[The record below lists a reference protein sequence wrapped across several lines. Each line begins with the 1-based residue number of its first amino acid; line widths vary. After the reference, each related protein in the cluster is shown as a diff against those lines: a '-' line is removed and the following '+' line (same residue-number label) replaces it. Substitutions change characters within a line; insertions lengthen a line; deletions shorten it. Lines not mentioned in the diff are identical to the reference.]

1 MKKFLLSDPKL
12 LLYGFSILFFAS
24 YGQTFFISLFNTEIR
39 LFYSLS
45 DGEFGLVYAIATLSS
60 SFILISFAKL
70 IDHLDLRLYSLIITF
85 GFLLACL
92 GMVFLVNNI
101 LYLFLIIFMLRFFG
115 QGAMDH
121 AGGTTMARYFGND
134 KGKAL
139 SAATLG
145 GMIGVMFLPYFALNF
160 FKDKE
165 FNQLWLYAALSII
178 IFIPFI
184 FFILSN
190 HKNRHEKF
198 KTELKDNQLNKK
210 LRTRDVLK
218 DKKFY
223 IYLPLSISASFI
235 GTGLMF
241 HQIFIIDQKGW
252 SLQMLGNGYF
262 FLGIF
267 SIIGLLLG
275 GPLVDKFDTKKTAIT
290 SLVPLLFLLIVLI
303 SFEGEFFLIIYMSLH
318 GLTLGIG
325 RPFIGS
331 LWAEIY
337 GVESLGTVKALLHAA
352 AVVASAL
359 SPLVFGYLI
368 DWGFG
373 ITTIVTISILIIIV
387 STLLP
392 IYNKLP

>member
-1 MKKFLLSDPKL
+1 MKKFLLYDPKL

-39 LFYSLS
+39 IFYNLS

-60 SFILISFAKL
+60 SFLLISFAKL
-70 IDHLDLRLYSLIITF
+70 IDHLDLRVYSFIITL
-85 GFLLACL
+85 GFLFACI
-92 GMVFLVNNI
+92 GMVLLIDNI

-139 SAATLG
+139 SVATLG
-145 GMIGVMFLPYFALNF
+145 GMMGVMFLPYLALNF
-160 FKDKE
+160 FKDTELK
-165 FNQLWLYAALSII
+165 QLWLYATFSII

-184 FFILSN
+184 FYTLSN
-190 HKNRHEKF
+190 HKNRHDKF
-198 KTELKDNQLNKK
+198 KTELKNNLLNKK

-223 IYLPLSISASFI
+223 IYLPISISASFI
-235 GTGLMF
+235 CTGLMF
-241 HQIFIIDQKGW
+241 HQIYIIDQKGW
-252 SLQMLGNGYF
+252 SLQMLGSSYI

-267 SIIGLLLG
+267 SILGLLIG
-275 GPLVDKFDTKKTAIT
+275 GPLVDKFDTKKTALT
-290 SLVPLLFLLIVLI
+290 TLVPLFLLLLVLI
-303 SFEGEFFLIIYMSLH
+303 TFEGEFFLIIYMSLF
-318 GLTLGIG
+318 GLTMGIG

-337 GVESLGTVKALLHAA
+337 GVESLGTVKALLHAG
-352 AVVASAL
+352 AVFSSAL

-368 DWGFG
+368 DWGFN
-373 ITTIVTISILIIIV
+373 IITIVSISILIIIV

>member
-1 MKKFLLSDPKL
+1 MKKFLFNDPKL

-24 YGQTFFISLFNTEIR
+24 YGQTFFISLFNVEIR

-70 IDHLDLRLYSLIITF
+70 IDHLDLRFYSFIITL

-92 GMVFLVNNI
+92 GMVFLINNI

-139 SAATLG
+139 SVATLG
-145 GMIGVMFLPYFALNF
+145 GMFGVMFLPYFALNF

-165 FNQLWLYAALSII
+165 FNQLWLYASFSII

-184 FFILSN
+184 FFILSD

-198 KTELKDNQLNKK
+198 KTELKDNSLNKK

-252 SLQMLGNGYF
+252 SLQMLGNGYI

-275 GPLVDKFDTKKTAIT
+275 GPLVDRFDTKKTAIT

-303 SFEGEFFLIIYMSLH
+303 SSEGEFFLIIYMSLH

-352 AVVASAL
+352 SVFASAL

-368 DWGFG
+368 DWGFS

>member
-1 MKKFLLSDPKL
+1 MKKFLTNDPKL
-12 LLYGFSILFFAS
+12 LLYGFLITFFAS
-24 YGQTFFISLFNTEIR
+24 YGQTYFISLFNAEIR
-39 LFYSLS
+39 IFYSLS
-45 DGEFGLVYAIATLSS
+45 DGEFGLVYAVATLLS

-70 IDHLDLRLYSLIITF
+70 IDHLDLRVYSFIITL
-85 GFLLACL
+85 GFFFACL
-92 GMVFLVNNI
+92 GMVFLINNI

-139 SAATLG
+139 SVATLG
-145 GMIGVMFLPYFALNF
+145 GILGVMFLPYFALNY
-160 FKDKE
+160 FKDIE
-165 FNQLWLYAALSII
+165 LNQLWLYATLSII
-178 IFIPFI
+178 VFIPFI
-184 FFILSN
+184 FFTLSN

-198 KTELKDNQLNKK
+198 KIGLKDNPLNKK
-210 LRTRDVLK
+210 LRTRDILK

-235 GTGLMF
+235 CTGLMF
-241 HQIFIIDQKGW
+241 HQIFIIGQKEW
-252 SLQMLGNGYF
+252 SLQMLGNSYI
-262 FLGIF
+262 FLGFF
-267 SIIGLLLG
+267 SIVGLLIG
-275 GPLVDKFDTKKTAIT
+275 GPLVDKYDTKKTAMT
-290 SLVPLLFLLIVLI
+290 ALVPLLLLLIVLI
-303 SFEGEFFLIIYMSLH
+303 TFEGEFFLIIYMSLF
-318 GLTLGIG
+318 GLTMGIG

-337 GVESLGTVKALLHAA
+337 GVESLGTVKALLHAG
-352 AVVASAL
+352 AVFASAL

-368 DWGFG
+368 DWGFS
-373 ITTIVTISILIIIV
+373 ITTIVTISIIIIIV

>member
-39 LFYSLS
+39 LFYGLS

-178 IFIPFI
+178 IFMPFI

-290 SLVPLLFLLIVLI
+290 CLVPLLLLLVVLI

-352 AVVASAL
+352 AVFASAL

-368 DWGFG
+368 DWGFS

>member
-1 MKKFLLSDPKL
+1 MKKFLLYDPKL

-39 LFYSLS
+39 IFYNLS

-60 SFILISFAKL
+60 SFLLISFAKL
-70 IDHLDLRLYSLIITF
+70 IDHLDLRVYSFIITL
-85 GFLLACL
+85 GFLFACI
-92 GMVFLVNNI
+92 GMVLLIDNI

-139 SAATLG
+139 SVATLG
-145 GMIGVMFLPYFALNF
+145 GMMGVMFLPYLALNF
-160 FKDKE
+160 FKDTELK
-165 FNQLWLYAALSII
+165 QLWLYATFSII

-184 FFILSN
+184 FFTLSN
-190 HKNRHEKF
+190 HKNRHDKF
-198 KTELKDNQLNKK
+198 KTELKDNLLNKK

-223 IYLPLSISASFI
+223 IYLPISISASFI
-235 GTGLMF
+235 CTGLLF
-241 HQIFIIDQKGW
+241 HQIYIIDQKGW
-252 SLQMLGNGYF
+252 SLQMLGSSYI

-267 SIIGLLLG
+267 SILGLLIG
-275 GPLVDKFDTKKTAIT
+275 GPLVDKFDTKKTALT
-290 SLVPLLFLLIVLI
+290 TLVPLFLLLLVLI
-303 SFEGEFFLIIYMSLH
+303 TFEGEFFLIIYMSLF
-318 GLTLGIG
+318 GLTMGIG

-337 GVESLGTVKALLHAA
+337 GVESLGTVKALLHAG
-352 AVVASAL
+352 AVFSSAL

-368 DWGFG
+368 DWGFN
-373 ITTIVTISILIIIV
+373 IITIVSISILIIIV

>member
-1 MKKFLLSDPKL
+1 MKRFLTNDPKL
-12 LLYGFSILFFAS
+12 LLYGFLITFFAS
-24 YGQTFFISLFNTEIR
+24 YGQTYFISLFNAEIR
-39 LFYSLS
+39 IFYSLS
-45 DGEFGLVYAIATLSS
+45 DGEFGLVYAVATLLS

-70 IDHLDLRLYSLIITF
+70 IDHLDLRVYSFIITLGSLF
-85 GFLLACL
+85 ACL
-92 GMVFLVNNI
+92 GMVFLINNI

-139 SAATLG
+139 SVATFG
-145 GMIGVMFLPYFALNF
+145 GILGVMFLPYFALNY
-160 FKDKE
+160 FKDIE
-165 FNQLWLYAALSII
+165 LNQLWLYATLSII
-178 IFIPFI
+178 VFIPFI
-184 FFILSN
+184 FFTLSN

-198 KTELKDNQLNKK
+198 KIGLKDNPLNKK
-210 LRTRDVLK
+210 LRTRDILK

-235 GTGLMF
+235 CTGLMF
-241 HQIFIIDQKGW
+241 HQIFIIGQKEW
-252 SLQMLGNGYF
+252 SLQMLGNSYI
-262 FLGIF
+262 FLGFF
-267 SIIGLLLG
+267 SIVGLFIG
-275 GPLVDKFDTKKTAIT
+275 GPLVDKYDTKKTAMT
-290 SLVPLLFLLIVLI
+290 ALVPLLLLLIVLI
-303 SFEGEFFLIIYMSLH
+303 TFEGEFFLIIYMSLF
-318 GLTLGIG
+318 GLTMGIG

-337 GVESLGTVKALLHAA
+337 GVESLGTVKALLHAG
-352 AVVASAL
+352 AVFASAL

-368 DWGFG
+368 DWGFS

>member
-1 MKKFLLSDPKL
+1 MKKFLLYDPKL

-39 LFYSLS
+39 IFYNLS

-60 SFILISFAKL
+60 SFLLISFAKL
-70 IDHLDLRLYSLIITF
+70 IDHLDLRVYSFIITL
-85 GFLLACL
+85 GFLFACM
-92 GMVFLVNNI
+92 GMVLLIDNI

-139 SAATLG
+139 SVATLG
-145 GMIGVMFLPYFALNF
+145 GMIGVMFLPYLALNF
-160 FKDKE
+160 FKDTELK
-165 FNQLWLYAALSII
+165 QLWLYATFSII

-184 FFILSN
+184 FFTLSN
-190 HKNRHEKF
+190 HKNRHDKF
-198 KTELKDNQLNKK
+198 KTQLKDNLLNKK

-223 IYLPLSISASFI
+223 IYLPISISASFI
-235 GTGLMF
+235 CTGLMF
-241 HQIFIIDQKGW
+241 HQIYIIDQKGW
-252 SLQMLGNGYF
+252 SLQMLGSSYI

-267 SIIGLLLG
+267 SILGLLIG
-275 GPLVDKFDTKKTAIT
+275 GPLVDKFDTKKTALT
-290 SLVPLLFLLIVLI
+290 TLVPLFLLLLVLI
-303 SFEGEFFLIIYMSLH
+303 TFEGEFFLIIYMSLF
-318 GLTLGIG
+318 GLTMGIG

-337 GVESLGTVKALLHAA
+337 GVESLGTVKALLHAG
-352 AVVASAL
+352 AVFSSAL

-368 DWGFG
+368 DWGFN
-373 ITTIVTISILIIIV
+373 IITIVSISILIIIV

>member
-1 MKKFLLSDPKL
+1 MKKFLLYDPKL

-39 LFYSLS
+39 IFYNLS

-60 SFILISFAKL
+60 SFLLISFAKL
-70 IDHLDLRLYSLIITF
+70 IDHLDLRVYSFIITL
-85 GFLLACL
+85 GFLFACM
-92 GMVFLVNNI
+92 GMVLLIDNI

-139 SAATLG
+139 SVATLG
-145 GMIGVMFLPYFALNF
+145 GMIGVMFLPYLALNF
-160 FKDKE
+160 FKDTELK
-165 FNQLWLYAALSII
+165 QLWLYATFSII

-184 FFILSN
+184 FFTLSN
-190 HKNRHEKF
+190 HKNRHDKF
-198 KTELKDNQLNKK
+198 KTELKDNLLNKK

-223 IYLPLSISASFI
+223 IYLPISISASFI
-235 GTGLMF
+235 CTGLMF
-241 HQIFIIDQKGW
+241 HQIYIIDQKGW
-252 SLQMLGNGYF
+252 SLQMLGSSYI

-267 SIIGLLLG
+267 SILGLLIG
-275 GPLVDKFDTKKTAIT
+275 GPLVDKFDTKKTALT
-290 SLVPLLFLLIVLI
+290 TLVPLFLLLLVLI
-303 SFEGEFFLIIYMSLH
+303 TFEGEFFLIIYMSLF
-318 GLTLGIG
+318 GLTMGIG

-337 GVESLGTVKALLHAA
+337 GVESLGTVKALLHAG
-352 AVVASAL
+352 AVFSSAL

-368 DWGFG
+368 DWGFN
-373 ITTIVTISILIIIV
+373 IITIVSISILIIIV

>member
-1 MKKFLLSDPKL
+1 MNKFLTYDPKL
-12 LLYGFSILFFAS
+12 LLYGFLILFFAS
-24 YGQTFFISLFNTEIR
+24 YGHTFFIALFNTEIKI
-39 LFYSLS
+39 FYGLS

-70 IDHLDLRLYSLIITF
+70 IDHLDLRVYSFIITL
-85 GFLLACL
+85 GFLFACL
-92 GMVFLVNNI
+92 GMVFLINNI

-139 SAATLG
+139 SVATLG
-145 GMIGVMFLPYFALNF
+145 GIIGVMFLPYFALNF
-160 FKDKE
+160 FKDIE
-165 FNQLWLYAALSII
+165 LSQLWLYATLSIA

-184 FFILSN
+184 FFTLSN

-198 KTELKDNQLNKK
+198 KIELKDNPLNKK
-210 LRTRDVLK
+210 LRTRDILK

-235 GTGLMF
+235 CTGLMF
-241 HQIFIIDQKGW
+241 HQIVIIDQKGW
-252 SLQMLGNGYF
+252 SLRMLGNSYI
-262 FLGIF
+262 FLGFF
-267 SIIGLLLG
+267 SIVGLLIG
-275 GPLVDKFDTKKTAIT
+275 GPLVDKYDTKKTAIT
-290 SLVPLLFLLIVLI
+290 ALAPLLLLLIVLI
-303 SFEGEFFLIIYMSLH
+303 TFEGEFFLIIYMSLF
-318 GLTLGIG
+318 GLTMGIG

-337 GVESLGTVKALLHAA
+337 GVESLGTVKALLHAG
-352 AVVASAL
+352 AVFASAL

-368 DWGFG
+368 DWGFS
-373 ITTIVTISILIIIV
+373 IKTIVTISILIIIV
-387 STLLP
+387 STFVP

>member
-165 FNQLWLYAALSII
+165 LNQLWLYAALSII

-290 SLVPLLFLLIVLI
+290 CLVPLLLLLVVLI

-352 AVVASAL
+352 SVFASAL

-368 DWGFG
+368 DWGFS

-387 STLLP
+387 STLVP

>member
-1 MKKFLLSDPKL
+1 MKKFFYYDPKL

-252 SLQMLGNGYF
+252 SLQMLGNGYV

-352 AVVASAL
+352 AVFASAL

>member
-1 MKKFLLSDPKL
+1 MKKFFYYDPKL

-39 LFYSLS
+39 IFYDLS
-45 DGEFGLVYAIATLSS
+45 DGEFGLVYSIATLSS
-60 SFILISFAKL
+60 SFLLIGFAKL
-70 IDHLDLRLYSLIITF
+70 IDHLDLRVYSFIITA

-92 GMVFLVNNI
+92 GMVLLINNI
-101 LYLFLIIFMLRFFG
+101 LYLFFIIFMLRFFG

-139 SAATLG
+139 SVATLG
-145 GMIGVMFLPYFALNF
+145 GMVGVMFLPYFALNF
-160 FKDKE
+160 FKDIE
-165 FNQLWLYAALSII
+165 LNQLWVYATCSII

-184 FFILSN
+184 FFTLSDQ
-190 HKNRHEKF
+190 KNRHEKF
-198 KTELKDNQLNKK
+198 KTEIKDNPLNKK
-210 LRTRDVLK
+210 LRTRDVIK

-235 GTGLMF
+235 CTGLMF

-252 SLQMLGNGYF
+252 SLQMLGNSYI

-290 SLVPLLFLLIVLI
+290 TLLPLLLLLVVLI
-303 SFEGEFFLIIYMSLH
+303 TFEGEFFLIIYMSLF
-318 GLTLGIG
+318 GLTMGIG

-337 GVESLGTVKALLHAA
+337 GVESLGTVKALLHAG
-352 AVVASAL
+352 AVFASAL

-368 DWGFG
+368 DWGFS

>member
-1 MKKFLLSDPKL
+1 MKKFLLYDPKL

-39 LFYSLS
+39 IFYNLS

-60 SFILISFAKL
+60 SFLLISFAKL
-70 IDHLDLRLYSLIITF
+70 IDHLDLRVYSFIITL
-85 GFLLACL
+85 GFLFACM
-92 GMVFLVNNI
+92 GMVLLIDNI

-139 SAATLG
+139 SVATLG
-145 GMIGVMFLPYFALNF
+145 GMMGVMFLPYLALNF
-160 FKDKE
+160 FKDTELK
-165 FNQLWLYAALSII
+165 QLWLYATFSII

-184 FFILSN
+184 FYTLSN
-190 HKNRHEKF
+190 HKNRHDKF
-198 KTELKDNQLNKK
+198 KTELKDNLLNKK

-223 IYLPLSISASFI
+223 IYLPISISASFI
-235 GTGLMF
+235 CTGLMF
-241 HQIFIIDQKGW
+241 HQIYIIDQKGW
-252 SLQMLGNGYF
+252 SLQMLGSSYI

-267 SIIGLLLG
+267 SILGLLIG
-275 GPLVDKFDTKKTAIT
+275 GPLVDKFDTKKTALT
-290 SLVPLLFLLIVLI
+290 TLVPLFLLLLVLI
-303 SFEGEFFLIIYMSLH
+303 TFEGEFFLIIYMSLF
-318 GLTLGIG
+318 GLTMGIG

-337 GVESLGTVKALLHAA
+337 GVESLGTVKALLHAG
-352 AVVASAL
+352 AVFSSAL

-368 DWGFG
+368 DWGFN
-373 ITTIVTISILIIIV
+373 IITIVSISILIIIV

>member
-1 MKKFLLSDPKL
+1 MKKFLLYDPKL
-12 LLYGFSILFFAS
+12 LLYGFLILFFAS

-39 LFYSLS
+39 IFYNLS

-60 SFILISFAKL
+60 SFLLISFAKL
-70 IDHLDLRLYSLIITF
+70 IDHLDLRVYSFIITL
-85 GFLLACL
+85 GFLFACL
-92 GMVFLVNNI
+92 GMVLLIDNI

-139 SAATLG
+139 SVATLG
-145 GMIGVMFLPYFALNF
+145 GMIGVMFLPYLALNF
-160 FKDKE
+160 FKDIELK
-165 FNQLWLYAALSII
+165 QLWLYATFSII

-184 FFILSN
+184 FFTLSN
-190 HKNRHEKF
+190 HKNRHDKF
-198 KTELKDNQLNKK
+198 KTELKDNLLNKK

-223 IYLPLSISASFI
+223 IYLPISISASFI
-235 GTGLMF
+235 CTGLMF
-241 HQIFIIDQKGW
+241 HQIYIIDQKGW
-252 SLQMLGNGYF
+252 SLQMLGSSYI

-267 SIIGLLLG
+267 SILGLLIG
-275 GPLVDKFDTKKTAIT
+275 GPLVDKFDTKKTALT
-290 SLVPLLFLLIVLI
+290 TLVPLFLLLLVLI
-303 SFEGEFFLIIYMSLH
+303 TFEGEFFLIIYMSLF
-318 GLTLGIG
+318 GLTMGIG

-337 GVESLGTVKALLHAA
+337 GVESLGTVKALLHAG
-352 AVVASAL
+352 AVFSSAL

-368 DWGFG
+368 DWGFN
-373 ITTIVTISILIIIV
+373 IITIVSISILIIIV